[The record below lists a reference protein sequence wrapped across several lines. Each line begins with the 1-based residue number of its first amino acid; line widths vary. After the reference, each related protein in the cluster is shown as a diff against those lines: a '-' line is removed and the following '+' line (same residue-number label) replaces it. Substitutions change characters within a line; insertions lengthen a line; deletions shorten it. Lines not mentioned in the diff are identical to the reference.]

1 MSDRDRSEAELATLV
16 AELRDTLDEL
26 QGTVDPDPP
35 SRRPPAPGELLR
47 FTESY
52 TIPTL
57 LSILEASIRALEL
70 LQATLR
76 LVDGRPL
83 DTGRRD
89 RRDRSSDTAARVG
102 SLGRT
107 TVDRVDT
114 ALSELTAALE
124 GEPPEGEARDLLTEA
139 QSLREEVDRRIREAE
154 RDGRGGTGRRR
165 PVEADSDGRES
176 ADVHEIPV
184 TAEGAPTPDSEDVDA
199 PTVDDGQSPA
209 DESQSSVDVDA
220 ELESIRE
227 EVEEERERSAN
238 WEPGTDDGEREDERE
253 GTTGSDDD
261 SP

>member
-26 QGTVDPDPP
+26 QGTVEPGTRG
-35 SRRPPAPGELLR
+35 RRPPAPGELLR

-83 DTGRRD
+83 DTDRRD
-89 RRDRSSDTAARVG
+89 RRERSGDTAARVG

-139 QSLREEVDRRIREAE
+139 RSLREEVDRRIREAE
-154 RDGRGGTGRRR
+154 RDGREGTRGRRTVGTDTHR
-165 PVEADSDGRES
+165 RKPDG
-176 ADVHEIPV
+176 VHEIPV
-184 TAEGAPTPDSEDVDA
+184 TAEGAPSPETEDVDA
-199 PTVDDGQSPA
+199 PTEGGS
-209 DESQSSVDVDA
+209 ETSVDVDA

-238 WEPGTDDGEREDERE
+238 WEPGGGADEDEDADE
-253 GTTGSDDD
+253 DTEAGDD

>member
-1 MSDRDRSEAELATLV
+1 MSDRDRSGAELTTLV
-16 AELRDTLDEL
+16 TELRDTLDEL
-26 QGTVDPDPP
+26 QGTVDRGPRR
-35 SRRPPAPGELLR
+35 RRPPAPGALLR

-76 LVDGRPL
+76 LADGRPL
-83 DTGRRD
+83 DTERRE
-89 RRDRSSDTAARVG
+89 RSGETAARVG

-124 GEPPEGEARDLLTEA
+124 GEPPDGEAGDLLTEA

-154 RDGRGGTGRRR
+154 RDGRQGPRRRLTGTGTDSG
-165 PVEADSDGRES
+165 ESDG
-176 ADVHEIPV
+176 AHEIPV
-184 TAEGAPTPDSEDVDA
+184 TAEGAPSPETEDVDA
-199 PTVDDGQSPA
+199 PTEEGDGA
-209 DESQSSVDVDA
+209 SVDVDA

-227 EVEEERERSAN
+227 EVEAERERSAN
-238 WEPGTDDGEREDERE
+238 WEPGTDDGEEEDHDDRK
-253 GTTGSDDD
+253 TTGSDDD

>member
-1 MSDRDRSEAELATLV
+1 MSDRDRSDAELTTLV

-26 QGTVDPDPP
+26 QGTVEPGPP
-35 SRRPPAPGELLR
+35 SRRPPAAGELLR

-83 DTGRRD
+83 DTDRRD
-89 RRDRSSDTAARVG
+89 RRERSGDTAARVG

-139 QSLREEVDRRIREAE
+139 KSLREEVDRRIREAE
-154 RDGRGGTGRRR
+154 RDGRGGGRRRR
-165 PVEADSDGRES
+165 PVEADTARRASDG
-176 ADVHEIPV
+176 VHEIPV
-184 TAEGAPTPDSEDVDA
+184 TAEGAPTPDTEDVDA
-199 PTVDDGQSPA
+199 PTA
-209 DESQSSVDVDA
+209 DESEASVDVDA

-238 WEPGTDDGEREDERE
+238 WEPGAGDAGDGDDGTDRDSEAGE
-253 GTTGSDDD
+253 D